1 MDWCRRVFTKITK
14 VEIKDDVWNGFVQF
28 VKFGLVGLSNTV
40 ISYATYYILV
50 PFHVNKYVASVIGF
64 ILSVANAFYWNNSY
78 VFKKEDQEQRSPLQ
92 AFIKLFLSYAGTG
105 LVLHK
110 ADDPEHRTGAPQQ
123 VLQREL
129 PHGAGIHQ
137 GREPHHRPVSR
148 AEPERSR
155 GCFVQTR

>member
-1 MDWCRRVFTKITK
+1 MLIKIAAWCWHIIRVIMDWCRRVFTKITK

-78 VFKKEDQEQRSPLQ
+78 VFKKEDQEQRSPVQGFYQ
-92 AFIKLFLSYAGTG
+92 AFPLVCGNG
-105 LVLHK
+105 L
-110 ADDPEHRTGAPQQ
+110 GA
-123 VLQREL
+123 
-129 PHGAGIHQ
+129 
-137 GREPHHRPVSR
+137 S
-148 AEPERSR
+148 
-155 GCFVQTR
+155 

>member
-1 MDWCRRVFTKITK
+1 MLIKIAAWCWHIIRVIMDWCRRVFTKITK

-78 VFKKEDQEQRSPLQ
+78 DQKGGSGAALAFAGFYQ
-92 AFIKLFLSYAGTG
+92 AFPLVCGNG
-105 LVLHK
+105 L
-110 ADDPEHRTGAPQQ
+110 GA
-123 VLQREL
+123 
-129 PHGAGIHQ
+129 
-137 GREPHHRPVSR
+137 S
-148 AEPERSR
+148 
-155 GCFVQTR
+155 

>member
-1 MDWCRRVFTKITK
+1 MLIKIAAWCWHIIRVIMDWCRRVFTKITK

-92 AFIKLFLSYAGTG
+92 ALSSFSSRMRERAWCFIIFSFGSLLRFA
-105 LVLHK
+105 
-110 ADDPEHRTGAPQQ
+110 
-123 VLQREL
+123 
-129 PHGAGIHQ
+129 I
-137 GREPHHRPVSR
+137 
-148 AEPERSR
+148 
-155 GCFVQTR
+155 